1 LQHEIEELK
10 KVQAELEATQ
20 QQLEKNLRG
29 RQRIMDF
36 SRDVICT
43 IDGEGCFIQVS
54 AASERVWG
62 YPSAE
67 LVGRRFMELVHP
79 DDHAKTE
86 RAAVAIRGGQ
96 AAEDFHNRYLHRDGS
111 IVEMAWTAFWSDED
125 AIMFCVA
132 RDETERKAAEDA
144 QEAIRAELARSNA
157 DLEQFAYVAS
167 HDLQEP
173 LRAISGVVQILQRRY
188 RGQLDE
194 RADELIQHAVD
205 GAARMQ
211 TLINDLL
218 AYSRV
223 TTRGDVLQPTDCGA
237 VLHGVLLQL
246 ESVIEESGA
255 KISFDE
261 MPTVEGD
268 TEQLGQVFQNLISNA
283 IKYRGERAPE
293 INIGAKKVGEEWV
306 FSVRDNGIGIDPRY
320 SERIFVLF
328 QRLHGRDE
336 YSGTGIGLALCK
348 KIVERHGGRIW
359 VEAEPGRG
367 SAFYFTVAA
376 GEEGS

>member
-1 LQHEIEELK
+1 LEHEIAELK
-10 KVQAELEATQ
+10 KVRAELEAAQ
-20 QQLEKNLRG
+20 QRLEDNLKM

-36 SRDVICT
+36 SLDVICT
-43 IDGEGCFIQVS
+43 IDKEGRFVQVS

-62 YPSAE
+62 YSSSE

-79 DDHAKTE
+79 DDRARTE
-86 RAAVAIRGGQ
+86 QVAASIMSGQ
-96 AAEDFHNRYLHRDGS
+96 ATDDFHNCYLRRDGS
-111 IVEMAWTAFWSDED
+111 IVKMSWTAFWSAEYE
-125 AIMFCVA
+125 IMYCVA
-132 RDETERKAAEDA
+132 RDETARKQAEDA

-188 RGQLDE
+188 SGQLDE

-223 TTRGDVLQPTDCGA
+223 TTRGEALQPTDCA
-237 VLHGVLLQL
+237 ALLRGVLLHL

-255 KISFDE
+255 EITFDSL
-261 MPTVEGD
+261 PTVEGD
-268 TEQLGQVFQNLISNA
+268 TEQLAQVFQNLISNA
-283 IKYRGERAPE
+283 IKYRGERVPV
-293 INIGAKKVGEEWV
+293 IHIGAEKVGEEWV
-306 FSVRDNGIGIDPRY
+306 FSVRDNGIGMEPKY
-320 SERIFVLF
+320 FERIFVLF
-328 QRLHGRDE
+328 QRLHGREE

-348 KIVERHGGRIW
+348 KIVERHKGRIW
-359 VEAEPGRG
+359 VESEPGQG
-367 SAFYFTVAA
+367 STFYFTVAA
-376 GEEGS
+376 